1 MPTYIFYDTV
11 TKEEYE
17 EFMSISELDEY
28 KKLNPQVVQVPQA
41 VALAGDHIMGVG
53 PKADGGFHERMEQI
67 ASSHPGSPLS
77 DRYGKNTKSIKEIK
91 TRNVLKK
98 HKVI

>member
-28 KKLNPQVVQVPQA
+28 KKT
-41 VALAGDHIMGVG
+41 G
-53 PKADGGFHERMEQI
+53 KAKGKTTAPTDVTLKSEEEYLREQRR
-67 ASSHPGSPLS
+67 L
-77 DRYGKNTKSIKEIK
+77 
-91 TRNVLKK
+91 LQQQQ
-98 HKVI
+98 